1 MQNPPGPPQSNPPGP
16 PPQSNPPAATRSGID
31 RKTGAALIYG
41 LTWVGGLLGLFVFGR
56 DDPEL
61 KYHGARSI
69 VLWVPLLILSW
80 IIGIVFGF
88 IPVIRVIM
96 PILLWIVLVV
106 TWVYCLYKAWSTN
119 GSRLAIPT
127 SGTWHSWDGSFRAPG
142 FPLARSR

>member
-119 GSRLAIPT
+119 GSRFAIP
-127 SGTWHSWDGSFRAPG
+127 G
-142 FPLARSR
+142 FGPIIEPYAERLAASVK